1 MVRHFLSHFLNFC
14 YAYAYKSGKSALF
27 KRIFYKGLLIS
38 KMDIYK
44 CPKTKKIM
52 LLFFT
57 KKTHILTYKIYM
69 TIMVQKEEFTNFSL
83 FFKNFANLQNAK
95 IQKLQNYK
103 KLQSY
108 KKGNKLI
115 L

>member
-1 MVRHFLSHFLNFC
+1 MHMLTKV
-14 YAYAYKSGKSALF
+14 KKTALF

-83 FFKNFANLQNAK
+83 FSKTLQICKMRKYKNCKVTKRQ
-95 IQKLQNYK
+95 
-103 KLQSY
+103 
-108 KKGNKLI
+108 
-115 L
+115 

>member
-1 MVRHFLSHFLNFC
+1 MVRRFLSHFLNFY
-14 YAYAYKSGKSALF
+14 YAYAYKSEKSALF

-69 TIMVQKEEFTNFSL
+69 TIMVRKEEFTNFSL
-83 FFKNFANLQNAK
+83 FSKTLQNCK
-95 IQKLQNYK
+95 NTKLQKYK
-103 KLQSY
+103 NTKLQ
-108 KKGNKLI
+108 KKQ
-115 L
+115 

>member
-1 MVRHFLSHFLNFC
+1 MVRRFLSHFINFC
-14 YAYAYKSGKSALF
+14 YAYAYKSEKSALF

-57 KKTHILTYKIYM
+57 KKNTYFNIENLYDHYGAKRGIH
-69 TIMVQKEEFTNFSL
+69 QFFT
-83 FFKNFANLQNAK
+83 FFKNFAKLQNAK
-95 IQKLQNYK
+95 LQKIAKLQK
-103 KLQSY
+103 RQ
-108 KKGNKLI
+108 
-115 L
+115 

>member
-1 MVRHFLSHFLNFC
+1 MVRRFLSHFIKLC
-14 YAYAYKSGKSALF
+14 YAYAYKSKKTVFF

-57 KKTHILTYKIYM
+57 KKIHFLTYKIYM
-69 TIMVQKEEFTNFSL
+69 TLMVRKGGIHQFFT
-83 FFKNFANLQNAK
+83 FFKKLCKLKIQKFKKFKKSK
-95 IQKLQNYK
+95 IQKLQ
-103 KLQSY
+103 
-108 KKGNKLI
+108 
-115 L
+115 

>member
-1 MVRHFLSHFLNFC
+1 MVRRFLSHFINFC
-14 YAYAYKSGKSALF
+14 YAYAYKSEKSALF

-83 FFKNFANLQNAK
+83 FSKTLQNCK
-95 IQKLQNYK
+95 MRNYK

>member
-1 MVRHFLSHFLNFC
+1 MVRRFLSQFINFC
-14 YAYAYKSGKSALF
+14 YAYAYKSKKTALF
-27 KRIFYKGLLIS
+27 KRIFYKGSLIS

-83 FFKNFANLQNAK
+83 FSKTLQNCK
-95 IQKLQNYK
+95 ITKLQNYK
-103 KLQSY
+103 IT
-108 KKGNKLI
+108 KKQ
-115 L
+115 

>member
-1 MVRHFLSHFLNFC
+1 MVRHFLSHFIKLC
-14 YAYAYKSGKSALF
+14 YAYDYKSEKSALF

-57 KKTHILTYKIYM
+57 KKTHILT
-69 TIMVQKEEFTNFSL
+69 
-83 FFKNFANLQNAK
+83 
-95 IQKLQNYK
+95 
-103 KLQSY
+103 
-108 KKGNKLI
+108 
-115 L
+115 